1 MNKFAYLLVAIIAFF
16 AGAVSASVLNGD
28 DITPSK
34 NKVIS
39 YFEQAHIQQ
48 QTYQLA
54 RNLNS

>member
-16 AGAVSASVLNGD
+16 AGAVSASVLNGN

-48 QTYQLA
+48 QTY
-54 RNLNS
+54 